1 MRDLRL
7 DVGQLQSY
15 NNILSQEN
23 DGLRHRHSSDLQ
35 DIEFEEDQR
44 PTKRRKGKNLVRD
57 SEDEMEVDEEEARVR
72 PKFLFQCMLL
82 TLAKPIFCS
91 I

>member
-1 MRDLRL
+1 L

-23 DGLRHRHSSDLQ
+23 DGLRHRCSSDLQ

-44 PTKRRKGKNLVRD
+44 PTKRRKGKNPVRD

-72 PKFLFQCMLL
+72 PKILF
-82 TLAKPIFCS
+82 
-91 I
+91 

>member
-7 DVGQLQSY
+7 DVDQLQSY

-23 DGLRHRHSSDLQ
+23 DGLHYRHSSDLQ

-72 PKFLFQCMLL
+72 PKILFQCML
-82 TLAKPIFCS
+82 
-91 I
+91 